1 MQNSTRKNYF
11 LYDSNHVKAKEGL
24 ISFEYL
30 LILFLFGDEKSSK
43 PVEKFWI
50 TTKMEPTKLDYSMY
64 ALNQTIH
71 EKKELFSY
79 QNNNSDENPKSLDYD
94 HDESDEIDNFFKSS
108 SEKKSSSL
116 FLQKTDNSS
125 KKRRK
130 PSNERG
136 SNGADG
142 EKDKAY
148 NSLPFIIQAISKS
161 LFTTEEWN
169 EIKRAVKKFPEVNH
183 NFADSMMRFSNVK
196 TTNDLRRVLK
206 TTSFLNE
213 NIVIF
218 F

>member
-142 EKDKAY
+142 EKDK
-148 NSLPFIIQAISKS
+148 
-161 LFTTEEWN
+161 
-169 EIKRAVKKFPEVNH
+169 
-183 NFADSMMRFSNVK
+183 VK

>member
-24 ISFEYL
+24 ISF
-30 LILFLFGDEKSSK
+30 EKSSK

>member
-1 MQNSTRKNYF
+1 
-11 LYDSNHVKAKEGL
+11 
-24 ISFEYL
+24 
-30 LILFLFGDEKSSK
+30 
-43 PVEKFWI
+43 
-50 TTKMEPTKLDYSMY
+50 MEPTKLDYSMY

-142 EKDKAY
+142 EKDKQSKKT
-148 NSLPFIIQAISKS
+148 NSIDLIFFLGLQLTSLHNTSDIESQNPSPLLISSQLEDFRESHKILFEYSKS

-183 NFADSMMRFSNVK
+183 NFADSMMRFSN
-196 TTNDLRRVLK
+196 
-206 TTSFLNE
+206 
-213 NIVIF
+213 
-218 F
+218 

>member
-24 ISFEYL
+24 ISFE
-30 LILFLFGDEKSSK
+30 KSSK

-50 TTKMEPTKLDYSMY
+50 TTKMEPTKLDYS
-64 ALNQTIH
+64 I
-71 EKKELFSY
+71 Y

-94 HDESDEIDNFFKSS
+94 HDESDKIDNFFKSF

-116 FLQKTDNSS
+116 FLQKTDNSA

-142 EKDKAY
+142 EKDEAEPEAQDSASISEEDDY
-148 NSLPFIIQAISKS
+148 SDYILASEQDDDSDHTIII
-161 LFTTEEWN
+161 LL
-169 EIKRAVKKFPEVNH
+169 I
-183 NFADSMMRFSNVK
+183 
-196 TTNDLRRVLK
+196 
-206 TTSFLNE
+206 
-213 NIVIF
+213 
-218 F
+218 

>member
-24 ISFEYL
+24 ISF
-30 LILFLFGDEKSSK
+30 EKSSK

-142 EKDKAY
+142 EKDKAEPEAQDSASISEEDDY
-148 NSLPFIIQAISKS
+148 SDYILASEKDDDSDHTIII
-161 LFTTEEWN
+161 LL
-169 EIKRAVKKFPEVNH
+169 I
-183 NFADSMMRFSNVK
+183 
-196 TTNDLRRVLK
+196 
-206 TTSFLNE
+206 
-213 NIVIF
+213 
-218 F
+218 